1 MPILIIKERQMWL
14 SRVFSWLFVGVRILV
29 PPVANEYIRR
39 ASFRHFASLA
49 LMIAGFSCSTHVVA
63 KAEEENKKDITPPQ
77 EPYPG
82 PIVEDSYDDVDKD
95 PWRCGYEWIVVE
107 GPSGEL
113 IHSQVPLPCDPLAD
127 IYQGCPP
134 PFEDDKPLKNSFE

>member
-1 MPILIIKERQMWL
+1 MWL
-14 SRVFSWLFVGVRILV
+14 SRVFSWLFVGVQILV
-29 PPVANEYIRR
+29 PPVANEYVRR

-63 KAEEENKKDITPPQ
+63 TPEEENKKDITPPQ

-95 PWRCGYEWIVVE
+95 LWRCGYEWIVVE
-107 GPSGEL
+107 GPSGKL
-113 IHSQVPLPCDPLAD
+113 IYSQVPLPCDPRAD

-134 PFEDDKPLKNSFE
+134 PFEDDQSLKNSFE